1 MSLRAILWSAGG
13 TTTPVAQITEAPAIR
28 SMSAII
34 AATSTPVGRLVAKW
48 KVSLST
54 ISVTSSVVAMA
65 QKMRAF
71 AAIISST
78 TATSA
83 AVFIQ
88 RGVAGVVNVVSGVIA
103 DIAVIEGAVVQA
115 ISAVIAAVSAPDLV
129 ARVSYGISCMVAAI
143 SDTVGLTSLIR
154 PFSSTISAASAPI
167 ASTASIRT
175 FNATITSPPVA
186 VVNEYSREANAALPG
201 GSGNLSTVYSAAE
214 IADVATVDGTYV
226 SQAAADQYAIHEFK
240 NDVVVD
246 YAAIVWNG
254 QSTLACSSATVTLQ
268 IYNTNTSSWEVL
280 DSDTT
285 TGANTSFTLA
295 AAVSGL
301 TNYKSGNT
309 ITCRVFQHS

>member
-1 MSLRAILWSAGG
+1 MSLRQVLWSAGG

-28 SMSAII
+28 AMGGII
-34 AATSTPVGRLVAKW
+34 AASTAPVGRLVAKW
-48 KVSLST
+48 KVSLNT
-54 ISVTSSVVAMA
+54 IVVTSGVVAMA

-71 AAIISST
+71 TAIITST

-88 RGVAGVVNVVSGVIA
+88 RGVAGVVDVVSGVIA
-103 DIAVIEGAVVQA
+103 DFAVIEGALIQD
-115 ISAVIAAVSAPDLV
+115 ISAIISAVSAPDLV
-129 ARVSYGISCMVAAI
+129 ARVNYGIGCLMAAV
-143 SDTVGLTSLIR
+143 SNAVGLTSLIR

-175 FNATITSPPVA
+175 FSATITSPPEA
-186 VVNEYSREANAALPG
+186 MVNEYSREANAALPG

-214 IADVATVDGTYV
+214 ILDVATVDGTYV

-254 QSTLACSSATVTLQ
+254 QSTLACSAATVTLQ

-285 TGANTSFTLA
+285 TAANTSFTLA

-301 TNYKSGNT
+301 ANYKSGNT